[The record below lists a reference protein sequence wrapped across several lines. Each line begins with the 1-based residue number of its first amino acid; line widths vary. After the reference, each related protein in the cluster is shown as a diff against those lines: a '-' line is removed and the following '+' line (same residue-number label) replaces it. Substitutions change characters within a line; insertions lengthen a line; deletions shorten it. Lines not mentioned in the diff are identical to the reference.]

1 MKVLK
6 RISIVCGLIIL
17 LLPSPLW
24 AQTQT
29 GSETR
34 PKAVE
39 QNKSIDLDNTSQMTD
54 INDIKALE
62 KIGFNPALLGY
73 AAMGAVILALLT
85 VIFLFWKNHGKKKI
99 PEVIAVV
106 SPEEKALNALAE
118 LPDLMRSNGKQ
129 FYFRLSMILREYIRN
144 RFGMDAPEMT
154 TEELLFKMAEIKLE
168 RDLDQG
174 VREFVYASD
183 PVKFAGQTAEKE
195 SMQLHFEFVKDF
207 VGKTTPASGDE
218 FEIIAADSETNP

>member
-1 MKVLK
+1 
-6 RISIVCGLIIL
+6 
-17 LLPSPLW
+17 
-24 AQTQT
+24 
-29 GSETR
+29 
-34 PKAVE
+34 
-39 QNKSIDLDNTSQMTD
+39 
-54 INDIKALE
+54 
-62 KIGFNPALLGY
+62 
-73 AAMGAVILALLT
+73 
-85 VIFLFWKNHGKKKI
+85 
-99 PEVIAVV
+99 
-106 SPEEKALNALAE
+106 
-118 LPDLMRSNGKQ
+118 
-129 FYFRLSMILREYIRN
+129 MILREYIRN